1 MSAEAMEND
10 ASIDRRTVCAAYLPA
25 PGAYDEMFHD
35 NGTVRRHWQPFLTA
49 LNRMGCGDLER
60 CRQEVMRILREN
72 GIAYNIHGSAQ
83 GVHRNWRLDII
94 PLLFSREEWAAVEA
108 GLRQRARLLDMV
120 LSDLYGPMRIVREGL
135 LPMELIYRHEGFLRA
150 CHGLRPGGYPR
161 LSLYSV
167 DLARSSA
174 GRICALGDFSQRP
187 IGLGYALENRTAM
200 AKVLPDF
207 FRECRIL
214 RLSDFFRTLRAEMI
228 AASPH
233 QADQPRIVL
242 LSPGPRDEF
251 YFEQAYLAAYL
262 GYPLV
267 QGDDLTVRDG
277 YVWLKSL
284 AGLQR
289 VDVILRQI
297 EDPDTD
303 PLELRQESRSGVAGL
318 LEAVRRGNVA
328 ILNPPGTGVLDNPG
342 LMSFLPEIARR
353 LLGEELKLPSVAT
366 WWCGEPSA
374 RKYVLEHIDRLI
386 IKTIHRSPRNAPV
399 YGTLMSRAERDEW
412 RARIQENPHRYVG
425 QEQLRFS
432 TSPAL
437 SENHFIPLHTVFRG
451 FAVARQEGE
460 YEVMPGGIAR
470 SAGDRT
476 SDVVSNR
483 TGGMIRDA
491 WVIASQP
498 QKHVSLWLQKAR
510 MDRSFTRISV
520 LPSRA
525 AENLFWVGRY
535 AERTEALARVLRTT
549 FRYLIERDWVDD
561 DANGQF
567 FMHLLQSLNTM
578 SLRPPAAFT
587 GGEAPPGVWLEAEV
601 SRVVHDG
608 ENAGSLTSILQFML
622 NAAYAVRDHW
632 SIDTWHVINSL
643 EEHRHTLEQYT
654 GYVARMTNE
663 QIDRLITSLL
673 AFMGLCMESMSREH
687 GWLLL
692 DIGRRIERSLMFIEL
707 TTSSLVPGFDP
718 AMGNRVMEAVLI
730 STENVITYRR
740 RYRSYMEL
748 ETVLDLLLLDDRNP
762 RSLIYQLDRLQE
774 HIALL
779 PRESQKY
786 RLSEEEQLILKAT
799 SRLRLS
805 NTARLSEPAVGSRR
819 HGRLESLLGNLH
831 KLLAQ
836 TSEAISQ
843 IYFSHIREDQQTVST
858 PEEGAP

>member
-1 MSAEAMEND
+1 MSAEAMEKD
-10 ASIDRRTVCAAYLPA
+10 ASIGRRAVCAGYQPTS
-25 PGAYDEMFHD
+25 GAYDEMFED
-35 NGTVRRHWQPFLTA
+35 NGTTRRHWQPFMDA
-49 LNRMGCGDLER
+49 LNRVGCEDLER
-60 CRQEVMRILREN
+60 YRLEVMRILREN
-72 GIAYNIHGSAQ
+72 GIAYNIHGNAQ

-94 PLLFSREEWAAVEA
+94 PILFSREEWAALEA
-108 GLRQRARLLDMV
+108 GLRQRARLLDMI
-120 LSDLYGPMRIVREGL
+120 LSDLYGPGMLIKEGL
-135 LPMELIYRHEGFLRA
+135 LPMALIYRHDGFLRA
-150 CHGLRPGGYPR
+150 CHGLGPEGYPR
-161 LSLYSV
+161 LALYSV
-167 DLARSSA
+167 DMARSAA
-174 GRICALGDFSQRP
+174 GQICVLGDFSQRP
-187 IGLGYALENRTAM
+187 VGLGYALENRTAM

-207 FRECRIL
+207 FRDCRIL
-214 RLSDFFRTLRAEMI
+214 RLSDFFRTLRAEM
-228 AASPH
+228 AAAAPH

-242 LSPGPRDEF
+242 LSSGPRDEF

-262 GYPLV
+262 GYTLV

-277 YVWLKSL
+277 VVWLKSL

-297 EDPDTD
+297 EDLETD
-303 PLELRQESRSGVAGL
+303 PLELRQNSRSGVAGL
-318 LEAVRRGNVA
+318 LEAARRGNVS
-328 ILNPPGTGVLDNPG
+328 ILNPPGSGILDNPG
-342 LMSFLPEIARR
+342 LMSFLPKIAQR
-353 LLGEELKLPSVAT
+353 LLGEPLMLPSVAT
-366 WWCGEPSA
+366 WWCGEPDD

-386 IKTIHRSPRNAPV
+386 IKNVRRTPRNVPV
-399 YGTLMSRAERDEW
+399 YGSLLSKAERDEW
-412 RARIQENPHRYVG
+412 RSRIQASPHRYVG

-432 TSPAL
+432 TSPTL
-437 SENHFIPLHTVFRG
+437 SGNHFIPLHTVFRG
-451 FAVARQEGE
+451 FAVARQAGD

-470 SAGDRT
+470 SAGDRA
-476 SDVVSNR
+476 SEVVSNR

-510 MDRSFTRISV
+510 LDRSFTRISI

-549 FRYLIERDWVDD
+549 FHYMIERDWVEEDT
-561 DANGQF
+561 NSYF
-567 FMHLLQSLNTM
+567 FMHLLKCLKKM
-578 SLRPPAAFT
+578 SLSNAAGFPNGNEPPD
-587 GGEAPPGVWLEAEV
+587 GWLEAEV
-601 SRVVHDG
+601 SRVVHDS
-608 ENAGSLTSILQFML
+608 ENPGSLTSILQFML
-622 NAAYAVRDHW
+622 SAAYAVRDHW

-643 EEHRHTLEQYT
+643 EEHRHTLEHYT
-654 GYVARMTNE
+654 GFVARMTSE

-673 AFMGLCMESMSREH
+673 AFMGLCMESMSREY

-707 TTSSLVPGFDP
+707 IRSNLVT
-718 AMGNRVMEAVLI
+718 GNEAYLGNLVMEAVLI
-730 STENVITYRR
+730 TTENVITYRR

-774 HIALL
+774 HIAEL

-786 RLSEEEQLILKAT
+786 RLSEEEQLMLKAT

-805 NTARLSEPAVGSRR
+805 NTARLSEPVKGMKN
-819 HGRLESLLGNLH
+819 HKRLDNLLGSLQI
-831 KLLAQ
+831 LLEQ
-836 TSEAISQ
+836 TSDAITRA
-843 IYFSHIREDQQTVST
+843 YFSHIREARQTVST

>member
-1 MSAEAMEND
+1 
-10 ASIDRRTVCAAYLPA
+10 
-25 PGAYDEMFHD
+25 
-35 NGTVRRHWQPFLTA
+35 
-49 LNRMGCGDLER
+49 
-60 CRQEVMRILREN
+60 
-72 GIAYNIHGSAQ
+72 
-83 GVHRNWRLDII
+83 
-94 PLLFSREEWAAVEA
+94 
-108 GLRQRARLLDMV
+108 
-120 LSDLYGPMRIVREGL
+120 
-135 LPMELIYRHEGFLRA
+135 
-150 CHGLRPGGYPR
+150 
-161 LSLYSV
+161 
-167 DLARSSA
+167 
-174 GRICALGDFSQRP
+174 
-187 IGLGYALENRTAM
+187 M

-214 RLSDFFRTLRAEMI
+214 RLSDFFRTLRAEMA

-277 YVWLKSL
+277 HVWLKSL

-297 EDPDTD
+297 EDAETD
-303 PLELRQESRSGVAGL
+303 PLELRQDSRCGVAGL
-318 LEAVRRGNVA
+318 LEAARRGNVA
-328 ILNPPGTGVLDNPG
+328 ILNPPGSGVLDNPG
-342 LMSFLPEIARR
+342 LMAFLPGISRR

-374 RKYVLEHIDRLI
+374 RKYVLENLDRLI
-386 IKTIHRSPRNAPV
+386 LKNIHRSPRNAPV
-399 YGTLMSRAERDEW
+399 YGSLMTRAERSEW
-412 RARIQENPHRYVG
+412 RERIRECPHRYVG

-437 SENHFIPLHTVFRG
+437 SENRFVPLHTVFRG
-451 FAVARQEGE
+451 FAVARREGE

-470 SAGDRT
+470 SAGDRS

-491 WVIASQP
+491 WVIASRP
-498 QKHVSLWLQKAR
+498 QKHVSLWLQTAR
-510 MDRSFTRISV
+510 LDRAFTRISV

-561 DANGQF
+561 DVNARF
-567 FMHLLQSLNTM
+567 FTHLLGALNAM
-578 SLRPPAAFT
+578 SLRAPAAPPE
-587 GGEAPPGVWLEAEV
+587 GEASPDEWLAAEV
-601 SRVVHDG
+601 SRVVHDAG
-608 ENAGSLTSILQFML
+608 NPGSLTAILQFLL

-654 GYVARMTNE
+654 GYVARMTSE

-707 TTSSLVPGFDP
+707 ITSGLVPGYDP
-718 AMGNRVMEAVLI
+718 AMANRMMEAVLI

-762 RSLIYQLDRLQE
+762 RSLLYQLDRLQE

-786 RLSEEEQLILKAT
+786 RL
-799 SRLRLS
+799 
-805 NTARLSEPAVGSRR
+805 
-819 HGRLESLLGNLH
+819 
-831 KLLAQ
+831 
-836 TSEAISQ
+836 
-843 IYFSHIREDQQTVST
+843 
-858 PEEGAP
+858 